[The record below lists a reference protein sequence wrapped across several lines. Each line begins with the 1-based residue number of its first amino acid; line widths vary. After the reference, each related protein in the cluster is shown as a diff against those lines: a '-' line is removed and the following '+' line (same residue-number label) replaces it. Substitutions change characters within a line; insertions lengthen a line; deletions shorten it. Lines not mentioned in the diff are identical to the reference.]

1 MLNSIKPWFSLGPVP
16 VNDQPIR
23 NSIGGGGGGGE
34 VEEEEEANAQTPRL
48 DDVNAKKIDRFFSQ
62 RKIPVIGILLS
73 DLGF

>member
-1 MLNSIKPWFSLGPVP
+1 MVFFGPCACERST
-16 VNDQPIR
+16 NQEFNQR
-23 NSIGGGGGGGE
+23 GG
-34 VEEEEEANAQTPRL
+34 EEEEKEAIAQTDRL